1 MSSPSR
7 QIKCVVVGDGTVGKT
22 CMLISYTTDSFP
34 VQYVPTVFDNYSA
47 QMTLDNHTVN
57 LGLWDTAGQED
68 YDRLRPLS
76 YPQTDVFVLCF
87 SIVSPVSFDNV
98 ATKWIPEIRQHCP
111 DAPILLV
118 GTKLDLRDDANPRA
132 GSTEDRPP
140 ITKSQGQKCAQKIK
154 AVKYLECSA
163 LTQQGLKQVSGTL
176 ECLMILF
183 YESRIVFF
191 LKLSVG
197 GNGYCHVF
205 EDAVRA
211 VINPKPLKQK
221 KSCTIL

>member
-1 MSSPSR
+1 
-7 QIKCVVVGDGTVGKT
+7 IY
-22 CMLISYTTDSFP
+22 IYIYIYYTYIYIYIHSFN
-34 VQYVPTVFDNYSA
+34 VFLFS
-47 QMTLDNHTVN
+47 
-57 LGLWDTAGQED
+57 ED

-87 SIVSPVSFDNV
+87 SLVSPVSFDNV
-98 ATKWIPEIRQHCP
+98 TTKWIPEIRQHCP

-118 GTKLDLRDDANPRA
+118 GTKLDLRDEVNIRA
-132 GSTEDRPP
+132 GATEDRPP

-163 LTQQGLKQVSGTL
+163 LTQQGLKQV
-176 ECLMILF
+176 
-183 YESRIVFF
+183 
-191 LKLSVG
+191 
-197 GNGYCHVF
+197 F

>member
-1 MSSPSR
+1 MPRTRYIDNEGVRDDGDEGDAGVTALQLDVQPVTANQMCGGWGRYCGKDMHAYFVYNGFISR
-7 QIKCVVVGDGTVGKT
+7 AVRAH
-22 CMLISYTTDSFP
+22 S
-34 VQYVPTVFDNYSA
+34 
-47 QMTLDNHTVN
+47 
-57 LGLWDTAGQED
+57 ED

-118 GTKLDLRDDANPRA
+118 GTLNCSSHVFISLDNIVIFGATLGTKLDLRDEANPRT

-163 LTQQGLKQVSGTL
+163 LTQQGLKQV
-176 ECLMILF
+176 
-183 YESRIVFF
+183 
-191 LKLSVG
+191 
-197 GNGYCHVF
+197 F

-221 KSCTIL
+221 KSCIII